1 MVYINICSIEL
12 DILNIWMWIIK
23 LVLFFDILY
32 FVVEVNDN
40 FIDNNIFKYRIYK
53 FDVVIWFYV
62 MLFY

>member
-1 MVYINICSIEL
+1 
-12 DILNIWMWIIK
+12 MWIIK

-53 FDVVIWFYV
+53 FDVVI
-62 MLFY
+62 

>member
-53 FDVVIWFYV
+53 FDVVI
-62 MLFY
+62 